1 MSFGKK
7 ENRNIGIRICGVGG
21 MGVILTSVI
30 LGKAAIYNNKNA
42 LQTQSYGA
50 EQRGTKVR
58 SDVIISEEET
68 INYPVIDKA
77 DVLIAFS
84 QEALE
89 FYLPIT
95 KKDGLIFINS
105 DNIQYEEK
113 RNNVHKIPA
122 TTLAMELNDKRVA
135 NIIMLGALIKATAV
149 VSKESLIKSITD
161 TVKEK
166 YKELNIQAFLKGYE
180 YI

>member
-68 INYPVIDKA
+68 IKYPVIDKA
-77 DVLIAFS
+77 DILIAFS
-84 QEALE
+84 QEAFE
-89 FYLPIT
+89 FYFPST

-105 DNIQYEEK
+105 NNVQNVEK
-113 RNNVHKIPA
+113 RNNIHEIPA

-135 NIIMLGALIKATAV
+135 NMIMLGALIKITAV
-149 VSKESLIKSITD
+149 VSKEAVNKSITD
-161 TVKEK
+161 TVNKM
-166 YKELNIQAFLKGYE
+166 YKEVNIKAFLKGYE
-180 YI
+180 YL